1 MLKMIIIIIKFLLKE
16 KAFRVKK
23 LGDNILKNEGVI
35 KGPEFS

>member
-23 LGDNILKNEGVI
+23 LGDNYSEK
-35 KGPEFS
+35 